1 MSRPVARPHATRSL
15 RAAPADPTAAHPN
28 TCPALLDGVRFD
40 NPPSPPPQTHPP
52 LYLLVPADSS
62 AASRPA
68 ITTQFN
74 GWLSTPFPAVPTA
87 LRPCGTRPWTR
98 HQPGGNGGRGGGG
111 KVPCN
116 RASESQAGE
125 SHRGV
130 AGRETAMGR
139 GGARQRPAPWRGA
152 LQRQQAR
159 QRPDGP
165 VRRIG
170 SVRRASWDG
179 WRVGWRLVLGRL
191 ARYTGLLGHCCPAR
205 QRRRCRGAGRGN
217 QFMI

>member
-15 RAAPADPTAAHPN
+15 RAATADPTAAHPN

-98 HQPGGNGGRGGGG
+98 HQPGGNGRRGGG
-111 KVPCN
+111 
-116 RASESQAGE
+116 
-125 SHRGV
+125 
-130 AGRETAMGR
+130 
-139 GGARQRPAPWRGA
+139 ARCLVTGLPSRRPAKA
-152 LQRQQAR
+152 TE
-159 QRPDGP
+159 
-165 VRRIG
+165 
-170 SVRRASWDG
+170 G
-179 WRVGWRLVLGRL
+179 WREGRQL
-191 ARYTGLLGHCCPAR
+191 WGGGERDSAPHL
-205 QRRRCRGAGRGN
+205 GAGRCSASKRDNAQMG
-217 QFMI
+217 Q